1 MSSKRYGTSS
11 LSDGLY
17 KAART
22 TRTLEVLASGN
33 PLRIARRVKNIYLGR
48 ALGRSGFWRWP

>member
-33 PLRIARRVKNIYLGR
+33 PLRIARRAKNIWIGRQLGP
-48 ALGRSGFWRWP
+48 LWRWPR